1 MSTEKLCKQ
10 FMFSIS
16 HKEQFLRLKESARGI
31 FTTGP
36 SFSKAGRITLST
48 GWINHYPVDS
58 AIGFPN
64 TYPRWRVIYPLDS
77 DLSGEYCYPAF
88 EQLEP
93 GLYLLPDSAT
103 YIRFYLKQLFLT
115 FANQVF
121 RIGLPYM

>member
-1 MSTEKLCKQ
+1 
-10 FMFSIS
+10 MFSIS

-64 TYPRWRVIYPLDS
+64 TYPRWIVIYPVNTAIQRLNNWS
-77 DLSGEYCYPAF
+77 
-88 EQLEP
+88 QV
-93 GLYLLPDSAT
+93 
-103 YIRFYLKQLFLT
+103 LT
-115 FANQVF
+115 
-121 RIGLPYM
+121 RPRT